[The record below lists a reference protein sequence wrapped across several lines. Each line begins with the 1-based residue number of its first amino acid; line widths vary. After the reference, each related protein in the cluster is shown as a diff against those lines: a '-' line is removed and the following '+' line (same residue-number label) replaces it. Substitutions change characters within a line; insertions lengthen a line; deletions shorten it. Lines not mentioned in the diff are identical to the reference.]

1 MKEKEDSK
9 TKQERIDRIYGG
21 ASPEK
26 FRFAQEQRRNPTVTE
41 NLLWTELRAKRLDGY
56 KFRRQ
61 HPYNHFVLDF
71 FCISLN
77 LCIEIDGGIRNERL
91 NAEYDKVRTQ
101 VLKDNGIHEI
111 RFTNRQVL
119 YEMKAVLKRI
129 SAKCR
134 ELNEGKQ

>member
-21 ASPEK
+21 AKPEK

-41 NLLWTELRAKRLDGY
+41 NLLWTELRAKRLDGF

-77 LCIEIDGGIRNERL
+77 LCVEIDGGIHNEIQ
-91 NAEYDKVRTQ
+91 NVEYDKVRTQ
-101 VLKDNGIHEI
+101 VLSDNGIYEI
-111 RFTNRQVL
+111 RFSNYQVL
-119 YEMKAVLKRI
+119 HEMQAVLAGI
-129 SAKCR
+129 SEKCR
-134 ELNEGKQ
+134 ELSEGK